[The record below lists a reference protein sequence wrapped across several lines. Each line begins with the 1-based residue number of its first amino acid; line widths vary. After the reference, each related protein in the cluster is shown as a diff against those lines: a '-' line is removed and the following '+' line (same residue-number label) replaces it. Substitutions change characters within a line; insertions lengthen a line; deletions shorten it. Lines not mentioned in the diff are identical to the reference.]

1 MDRTRYIG
9 KGRIVER
16 STLSLDAPA
25 TEELEEQSPTPPSH
39 QISPLG
45 LSDTGEYNDFGND
58 NSGTKERRQQ
68 QSLEDTDGG
77 SSIIGYEDPI
87 RLNESTHC
95 KFISANLLW
104 S

>member
-1 MDRTRYIG
+1 M
-9 KGRIVER
+9 ER

-68 QSLEDTDGG
+68 QSLADTDGG

-104 S
+104 SCISDHV